1 MRQSTFKAIESILLE
16 YPDYDRYIAERRQ
29 KIFYPENFIRDENIG
44 GSRGGHISNPTEQVA
59 MTIAMDREL
68 QLLKYQR
75 DAVER
80 AVNKTDPLTNQVIRE
95 YYFARPRTKTWE
107 GIALDMNMSA
117 SNCRKLRNVFFERVA
132 DEIGL
137 MK

>member
-1 MRQSTFKAIESILLE
+1 MRSATFKALESILLD
-16 YPDYDRYIAERRQ
+16 YPDIDRYIAERRK
-29 KIFYPENFIRDENIG
+29 KIFYPENFYSDENMG
-44 GSRGGHISNPTEQVA
+44 GSRGSRISNPTEQVA

-68 QLLKYQR
+68 QLLQYQR

-80 AVNKTDPLTNQVIRE
+80 TVNKSEPLTNQVIRE
-95 YYFARPRTKTWE
+95 YYFTRPRIKTWE
-107 GIALDMNMSA
+107 GIAMDMKMSA
-117 SNCRKLRNVFFERVA
+117 SNCRKLRNVFFDRLA

>member
-1 MRQSTFKAIESILLE
+1 MRDQTFRVIEDILRD
-16 YPDYDRYIAERRQ
+16 YPDYDRHIAARRQ
-29 KIFYPENFIRDENIG
+29 KIFYPDNLYSDENMG
-44 GSRGGHISNPTEQVA
+44 GSSSGRISKPTEQIA
-59 MTIAMDREL
+59 MTIAIDKEL
-68 QLLKYQR
+68 QLLQYQR

-80 AVNKTDPLTNQVIRE
+80 VINHSDPITNKIVRE
-95 YYFARPRTKTWE
+95 YYFTRPRTKTWE

-117 SNCRKLRNVFFERVA
+117 SNCRKLRNGFFERVA